1 MSSLRKELEAKGFS
15 LIPKALPLHLVDQLV
30 AATDQA
36 MNNEK
41 FSEDFCTINKSG
53 HIHKLKYVFDKDE
66 IFLEALVHT
75 AVLSIVLNFIDDP
88 TQIVPTWEDML
99 IKVPKVGIPVT
110 VHQDLALQS
119 IKTPV
124 FSLGVYLHD
133 SQENPVYYLPGSY
146 KLGPLTRTEIN
157 ELYLREKKNFVP
169 LYAKKGD
176 ITVHNVKTVHF
187 SEENTSP
194 LPRYTWYLEF
204 RTLDQLKEDS
214 PWDLEWILQR
224 RAIWVASLQK
234 YQQNKDYLIPD
245 AKELVPY
252 MKPLNLRVSHTND
265 KIQYD
270 MESPYNHFA

>member
-1 MSSLRKELEAKGFS
+1 MNSFKKEFEENGFCRAS
-15 LIPKALPLHLVDQLV
+15 KALPLPLIDRLIV
-30 AATDQA
+30 ATDEA
-36 MNNEK
+36 MKNEK
-41 FSEDFCTINKSG
+41 FSEDFCTINESG
-53 HIHKLKYVFDKDE
+53 HIHKLKYVFDKGDV
-66 IFLEALVHT
+66 FLEALAHDSI
-75 AVLSIVLNFIDDP
+75 LSILLELFDDP

-99 IKVPKVGIPVT
+99 IKIPKVGIPVD

-119 IKTPV
+119 IKTSV

-133 SQENPVYYLPGSY
+133 SQENPVYYLPESY
-146 KLGPLTRTEIN
+146 KLGPLTRAEIR

-169 LYAKKGD
+169 LYAEKGD

-187 SEENTSP
+187 SEENKSSS
-194 LPRYTWYLEF
+194 PRYTWYLEF

-224 RAIWVASLQK
+224 RAIWIAALQK
-234 YQQNKDYLIPD
+234 YQPNKTFLIPD
-245 AKELVPY
+245 AKEIQPY
-252 MKPLNLRVSHTND
+252 INNLNLRVSHTND